1 MPLTFSIVVETENLG
16 MTGLDDLRATL
27 DSLAAQT
34 RPIQQ
39 ANEVLLVVGGHLPE
53 STQKE
58 LAAIYPWASI
68 LDAGRILEYTLAK
81 RMGAES
87 ASGEFVI
94 FADSDVRYE
103 SSWLEGILSCLES
116 DPEADL
122 VAGDTQC
129 EMTSAYA
136 AAMNIMWMFNI
147 QKRISRPAPH
157 SYFQLNNFAV
167 RRSLLLDA
175 PFDPD
180 LPFYRGYRITRFKRD
195 LLSRTRRTYRVPG
208 AEGLHT
214 APQSLADWWY
224 LMLIQ
229 GRDAGAYVAL
239 YKKRGIVRRIVHVT
253 RFVAGKFAIGWQN
266 AVNLIGNDRRNMP
279 WVIASIPLCIVCGGV
294 VALGGLISVFE
305 PNYLL
310 RTINTHSNG
319 RGRLRRYGVSTIVR
333 SSAVPL
339 EGTSNSRE

>member
-16 MTGLDDLRATL
+16 MAGLDDLRATL

-39 ANEVLLVVGGHLPE
+39 ANEVLLVVGGRLPE

-103 SSWLEGILSCLES
+103 STWLEGILSCLES

-147 QKRISRPAPH
+147 QKRISRPTPH

-214 APQSLADWWY
+214 PPPSLADWWY
-224 LMLIQ
+224 RMLIQ

-239 YKKRGIVRRIVHVT
+239 YKKRGIVSRILHVA
-253 RFVAGKFAIGWQN
+253 RFVAGKFAIG
-266 AVNLIGNDRRNMP
+266 
-279 WVIASIPLCIVCGGV
+279 
-294 VALGGLISVFE
+294 
-305 PNYLL
+305 
-310 RTINTHSNG
+310 
-319 RGRLRRYGVSTIVR
+319 
-333 SSAVPL
+333 
-339 EGTSNSRE
+339 